1 MDFLVIAHTGCNG
14 TQPNTIDS
22 LLAGKAWGADICE
35 VDLRSTLDG
44 QVILWHDDV
53 LQTENGPN
61 IAIADLSLKE
71 LFLRQTE
78 ANASDICTLPELCEV
93 AKEQNIRLNLDIKDD
108 QCVPHVV
115 RIIKEHRL
123 QESVFFTGCE
133 SLRAKQVKTLLPE
146 ANVFLNISDFP
157 VRECVRADYCGLNLP
172 YSLYSQSLQDYAQQA
187 GLWVWVWTVEQDFH
201 RFTTAQG
208 ITTNHVKELAAFR
221 RLRR

>member
-1 MDFLVIAHTGCNG
+1 MDFLIIAHTGCNG
-14 TQPNTIDS
+14 TKPNTIHS

-44 QVILWHDDV
+44 QVVLWHDSV
-53 LQTENGPN
+53 LQGRN
-61 IAIADLSLKE
+61 IADWSLNE
-71 LFLRQTE
+71 FLE
-78 ANASDICTLPELCEV
+78 ALRRSETDTSSICTLPELCEV

-115 RIIKEHRL
+115 RIIKEYRL

-146 ANVFLNISDFP
+146 ANVFLNISDSP
-157 VRECVRADYCGLNLP
+157 VQECAPSSADYCGLNLP
-172 YSLYSQSLQDYAQQA
+172 YSLYSEALQDYAQRA

-201 RFTTAQG
+201 RFTEAQG

-221 RLRR
+221 GLRR